1 MTTFE
6 RGSTACKI
14 YRIGFLPLASY
25 LLGNGSGILK
35 IVMIRQNRGITL
47 IELLVVIALVS
58 IIAVIA
64 APQLGLFK
72 SASTTRECATTLIQ
86 NMRLAR
92 AMAIKENRQYMI
104 VFDTANQR
112 YMIGHSSTCVAGD
125 CDLLDPNL
133 DTFGICKDTDND
145 RYPNNDTDANG
156 DGVPDC
162 VRVVNLS
169 DCGSNIIFG
178 YGTGTTPPN
187 GPNASVIPAS
197 GVNFSGT
204 PPSADFNTD
213 GSMGKLGSVYFQ
225 QTTRG
230 YSNCVRVSNN
240 VGSTSMWKWDGD
252 ANNAGVTT
260 WTELR

>member
-1 MTTFE
+1 MKTVIT
-6 RGSTACKI
+6 GK
-14 YRIGFLPLASY
+14 
-25 LLGNGSGILK
+25 
-35 IVMIRQNRGITL
+35 NRGLTL

-92 AMAIKENRQYMI
+92 AMAIKENREYLI
-104 VFDTANQR
+104 VFDTTNQR
-112 YMIGHSSTCVAGD
+112 YLMGFDGDSDNDLVSVTDGFGTCVGAG
-125 CDLLDPNL
+125 
-133 DTFGICKDTDND
+133 
-145 RYPNNDTDANG
+145 
-156 DGVPDC
+156 C

-169 DCGSNIIFG
+169 DCGSNIILG

-204 PPSADFNTD
+204 PPSADFNAD

-230 YSNCVRVSNN
+230 YSNCVRVSNL

-252 ANNAGVTT
+252 ANNTGVTT

>member
-1 MTTFE
+1 MGYVTLWIPVFTGMTTFA

-25 LLGNGSGILK
+25 LHRKGSGILK
-35 IVMIRQNRGITL
+35 IVMIEKNRGLTL

-92 AMAIKENRQYMI
+92 AMAIKENREYLI
-104 VFDTANQR
+104 TFNEAAANSYSIGFDGDSNNSLLDIAD
-112 YMIGHSSTCVAGD
+112 GFGTCVGAG
-125 CDLLDPNL
+125 
-133 DTFGICKDTDND
+133 
-145 RYPNNDTDANG
+145 
-156 DGVPDC
+156 C
-162 VRVVNLS
+162 VRIVNLS

-178 YGTGTTPPN
+178 YATGTTPPN
-187 GPNASVIPAS
+187 GPPYPPPPGTTIPIPS
-197 GVNFSGT
+197 GINFSGT
-204 PPSADFNTD
+204 PPSADFNAD

>member
-1 MTTFE
+1 
-6 RGSTACKI
+6 
-14 YRIGFLPLASY
+14 
-25 LLGNGSGILK
+25 
-35 IVMIRQNRGITL
+35 MIRQNRGITL

-92 AMAIKENRQYMI
+92 AMAIKENRQYLI

-112 YMIGHSSTCVAGD
+112 YLMGFDGD
-125 CDLLDPNL
+125 NPPDNDLTTLNT
-133 DTFGICKDTDND
+133 DTFGICKDTNND
-145 RYPNNDTDANG
+145 RIPDTDVDANV

-169 DCGSNIIFG
+169 DCGNNIIFG
-178 YGTGTTPPN
+178 YTAGTTPPN
-187 GPNASVIPAS
+187 GPNVSVIPAS
-197 GVNFSGT
+197 GIDFGGAPPFVSFS
-204 PPSADFNTD
+204 SD
-213 GSMGKLGSVYFQ
+213 GSIGGSPPEYVYFQ

-230 YSNCVRVSNN
+230 YSNSVGVLNL

-252 ANNAGVTT
+252 ANNALVTT